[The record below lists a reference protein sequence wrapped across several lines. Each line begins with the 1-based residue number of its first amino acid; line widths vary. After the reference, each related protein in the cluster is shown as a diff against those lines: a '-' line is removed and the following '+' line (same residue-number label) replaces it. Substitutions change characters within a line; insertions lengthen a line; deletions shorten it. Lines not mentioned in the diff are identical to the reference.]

1 MLLFNHLKKGSTAGF
16 HKETHGVNKTK
27 IMHGKQLFLFSIA
40 AAKCIILKAFSIH
53 AFCFVE
59 EMEYW

>member
-1 MLLFNHLKKGSTAGF
+1 MLFFNRLEKGSPTGF
-16 HKETHGVNKTK
+16 HKETNGVNKTK
-27 IMHGKQLFLFSIA
+27 IKQGKQLFLFSIA
-40 AAKCIILKAFSIH
+40 AATCIILKAFSIH